1 MAKFPAV
8 FAMTALPLVD
18 CARNR
23 FALNFGM
30 SATFSRALVLLV
42 LLVLVG
48 CKSYMRNDRRCAP
61 PCPESR
67 GTTLDA
73 PASTYQY
80 PDAAI
85 FEKLAK
91 DLIPP
96 GEPPPNRRK
105 YEILAVSG
113 GGKYGA
119 YPAGVICGWTA
130 LGTRPVFDIATG
142 VSTGSYVA
150 AFAFLGPKYDDALKR
165 FYTTITKK
173 DVLRNRYYV
182 AIPFSASFAS
192 SAPLRNLIDKSIT
205 DEVIADLAIAHGE
218 GRRLFIG
225 TTNLDT
231 KRLCVWDVTA
241 IAAADRPDKR
251 KLLIDIFL
259 ATASV
264 PGEFPPVRI
273 DIEVNGQKYTELHVD
288 GGVTSEVFARLV
300 LLNVT
305 KEQLDSG
312 PRPLAGSNIHV
323 LLAGKLFADPQC
335 TEPKLLGILGSSIGS
350 LIYAMTQNDLLRIGY
365 LGVLTGISP
374 RFTAVPKDFVDDGD
388 ALNFEPVGMTK
399 LFNLGYE
406 VGSTGNGWRTR
417 APATDKDEQ
426 SVPRTGTKFAIPNLP
441 APGVYGGPLLN
452 AMKR

>member
-1 MAKFPAV
+1 
-8 FAMTALPLVD
+8 
-18 CARNR
+18 
-23 FALNFGM
+23 
-30 SATFSRALVLLV
+30 
-42 LLVLVG
+42 
-48 CKSYMRNDRRCAP
+48 
-61 PCPESR
+61 
-67 GTTLDA
+67 
-73 PASTYQY
+73 
-80 PDAAI
+80 
-85 FEKLAK
+85 
-91 DLIPP
+91 
-96 GEPPPNRRK
+96 
-105 YEILAVSG
+105 
-113 GGKYGA
+113 
-119 YPAGVICGWTA
+119 
-130 LGTRPVFDIATG
+130 
-142 VSTGSYVA
+142 
-150 AFAFLGPKYDDALKR
+150 
-165 FYTTITKK
+165 
-173 DVLRNRYYV
+173 
-182 AIPFSASFAS
+182 
-192 SAPLRNLIDKSIT
+192 
-205 DEVIADLAIAHGE
+205 
-218 GRRLFIG
+218 
-225 TTNLDT
+225 
-231 KRLCVWDVTA
+231 LCVWDVTA